1 MDNKHANILKNLRIK
16 TTIDDAELQQ
26 YRHHPSIIDL
36 NLTDKEF
43 KQYFG
48 VITRMV
54 KEQSTAPQENPNN
67 EVLFYTKLIR
77 DQRGKLKVI
86 SVPTEKIYD
95 LMLIRLHYLIRDF
108 PDRQLNILLNAA
120 SIGKVVDVSKKKLL
134 LYYINDVLGNISKAS
149 GAYVYG
155 NVGIG
160 KTYTAIG
167 LANELA
173 KREFNV
179 AFVNCADI
187 AYKLKRGFDKDNDVN
202 DELVNKMKEADALF
216 LDDIGAEDEKVWFYN
231 NYLMIILNY
240 RMDRKKLTF
249 FTSNLSIDAFSQR
262 LSNLMH
268 KSFNA
273 DRLIE
278 RIRALTKNQ
287 QFEITGNNQR
297 Y

>member
-1 MDNKHANILKNLRIK
+1 MDIKHLDILKDMKSKGVAPPN
-16 TTIDDAELQQ
+16 ELEQ
-26 YRHHPSIIDL
+26 YRNHPLVAGL

-43 KQYFG
+43 KQYLG
-48 VITRMV
+48 VILRMI
-54 KEQSTAPQENPNN
+54 KEQTDIENNPANN
-67 EVLFYTKLIR
+67 TYFYTRLVRNPKDKLE
-77 DQRGKLKVI
+77 VV
-86 SVPTEKIYD
+86 SVPNEKTYQ
-95 LMLIRLHYLIRDF
+95 LMNIKSHYLIRDF
-108 PDRQLNILLNAA
+108 PERLLNTLLNPE
-120 SIGKVVDVSKKKLL
+120 SIGKSIDVTKKRVIR
-134 LYYINDVLGNISKAS
+134 YYLDVLKNPEQSK

-160 KTYTAIG
+160 KTYTSIA
-167 LANELA
+167 LANEFA
-173 KREFNV
+173 KRDYQV

-187 AYKLKRGFDKDNDVN
+187 AYKLKLGFEQPNSVNND
-202 DELVNKMKEADALF
+202 LVNKMKEANVLF

-240 RMDRKKLTF
+240 RMDHNKLTF
-249 FTSNLSIDAFSQR
+249 FTSNLSIDTFSTK

-273 DRLIE
+273 ERLVE

-287 QFEITGNNQR
+287 QFEIIGNNRR